1 MTPQLKCLLE
11 LRNNYRSQPTNPLH
25 AAKLVA
31 LCPLVKNIQYFMKI
45 LEKGNG
51 VKVRIANTDHLLD
64 EWRALFV
71 PEFFSI
77 LMSFFYNSLGKYR
90 QLHALEN

>member
-1 MTPQLKCLLE
+1 
-11 LRNNYRSQPTNPLH
+11 
-25 AAKLVA
+25 VA

-51 VKVRIANTDHLLD
+51 VKVRVANTEHLLD

-77 LMSFFYNSLGKYR
+77 LMSFFYNSLGKFTNF
-90 QLHALEN
+90 LLSIKK

>member
-1 MTPQLKCLLE
+1 
-11 LRNNYRSQPTNPLH
+11 
-25 AAKLVA
+25 
-31 LCPLVKNIQYFMKI
+31 MKI

-51 VKVRIANTDHLLD
+51 IKVNVSNPDHLLD

-77 LMSFFYNSLGKYR
+77 LMSFFYNSMGTIFLMKN
-90 QLHALEN
+90 L